1 MLDRLN
7 QIIDILHTSAV
18 PGALLQQQSSEAFNT
33 SHHGQDE
40 SIWDEVS
47 SISAGFQRAQESQMK
62 DNEYTPAISQYI
74 SSQNATISIGDHS
87 STDYLRIPPCATSTS
102 GILQWPVFEAEFPLN
117 CLNSSFV
124 PSYDEQAEHSEIS
137 SVRSS
142 AAGFGIQEEEIEG
155 LVEDFLTFVHI
166 KNPILHPDTLR
177 SYARKV
183 AENGPQ
189 WDSKSCLVVSRKFH
203 LPLCFVTVL
212 PLLLPLVMV
221 ASLRR
226 MLTMIKVSCMRAGLS
241 RASF

>member
-7 QIIDILHTSAV
+7 QILDILHTSAA
-18 PGALLQQQSSEAFNT
+18 PGALSMLQQPSSEALNT

-47 SISAGFQRAQESQMK
+47 SISAGLQRAQESQMK
-62 DNEYTPAISQYI
+62 DNEYTPAIHQQVAP
-74 SSQNATISIGDHS
+74 QNATISARDHS

-117 CLNSSFV
+117 CLNTSFV

-142 AAGFGIQEEEIEG
+142 GGGFGVQEEEIEG

-183 AENGPQ
+183 AENGPR
-189 WDSKSCLVVSRKFH
+189 WDSKSCLVVSCNFH
-203 LPLCFVTVL
+203 LPLYCL
-212 PLLLPLVMV
+212 
-221 ASLRR
+221 
-226 MLTMIKVSCMRAGLS
+226 
-241 RASF
+241 